1 MDFRAQT
8 RAHTAAVS
16 DRSREIRANK
26 LFQVARILQGGER
39 HLLQI
44 GDGFIASNAF
54 GGVHGIGD
62 TVLIRQDSGQS
73 FFY

>member
-1 MDFRAQT
+1 M
-8 RAHTAAVS
+8 RAHVAAVS
-16 DRSREIRANK
+16 DRSREIRANS
-26 LFQVARILQGGER
+26 LFQVGSISQGGSR

-44 GDGFIASNAF
+44 GDGYLTSNAF